1 MRHSRQLSLLPFL
14 ERGMSTG
21 DAAVEQMQDGRVTL
35 VFTLMRVGAIQIC
48 LSLLLVLFIR
58 PQVA

>member
-1 MRHSRQLSLLPFL
+1 MRHSRQLSLLTFL

-35 VFTLMRVGAIQIC
+35 VFTSMRVGAIQIC